1 MRIAPLAYLASYF
14 LSLLGNSV
22 AAVAL
27 PLLVLESTGSVLGA
41 GVLAAATAVPAVV
54 AGLFMGVVID
64 RINRRTS
71 SVVTDLVSAASLAA
85 LPIVDLVTG
94 LDIGWFILFGVIGS
108 LGDVPGLTAREA
120 LLPAVVRYSEV
131 SSERLV
137 GIREA
142 LGALALIVGPA
153 AAGTLMA
160 LFAGS
165 TVLWLTAAASGAAA
179 LLTLLIPGRIGAIT
193 PRADAALQVSGWRM
207 LRDGWRTLRRTSFLL
222 VTTGLGLISVL
233 VLAPLQGLI
242 LPVYVTLIGRPEMLG
257 FVLSA
262 LAIGLLLGGTVF
274 AILGRRGDRRL
285 WLVVGLV
292 GNALGFI
299 VVGALVSIETILVG
313 AVIIGVCGGAF
324 GSLIGVLMIE
334 RIPDEMRGRIM
345 GTQNALTTAAPATG
359 FVAAALLTE
368 HLGVEIAALLVI
380 SPWVVALVWGLATPH
395 LRNLERRPDA
405 EGAGVVVGAEQ

>member
-27 PLLVLESTGSVLGA
+27 PLIVLEVTGSVLGA

-179 LLTLLIPGRIGAIT
+179 LLTLLIPGRVGAIT

-359 FVAAALLTE
+359 FVAAALLIE

>member
-1 MRIAPLAYLASYF
+1 MRIAPVAYLASYF

-27 PLLVLESTGSVLGA
+27 PLIVLQSTGSVLGA
-41 GVLAAATAVPAVV
+41 GILAAATAVPAVV

-64 RINRRTS
+64 RLNRRTS

-120 LLPAVVRYSEV
+120 LLPAVVRYSGA

-137 GIREA
+137 GFREA

-160 LFAGS
+160 FLPGS
-165 TVLWLTAAASGAAA
+165 AVIWLTAAASGAAA
-179 LLTLLIPGRIGAIT
+179 LVTLLIPGRVGVIT
-193 PRADAALQVSGWRM
+193 PRVDAAPEAGGWRM
-207 LRDGWRTLRRTSFLL
+207 LRDGWRMLLRTPFLV
-222 VTTGLGLISVL
+222 VTTGLGLITVL

-242 LPVYVTLIGRPEMLG
+242 LPVYVTLVGRPEMLG

-262 LAIGLLLGGTVF
+262 LAIGMLVGGTVF
-274 AILGRRGDRRL
+274 AVLGRRASRRV
-285 WLVVGLV
+285 WLIVGLL
-292 GNALGFI
+292 GNAAGF
-299 VVGALVSIETILVG
+299 VVIGTLASIEAVLVG
-313 AVIIGVCGGAF
+313 AVIVGLCGGAF

-334 RIPDEMRGRIM
+334 RIPDDMRGRIM
-345 GTQNALTTAAPATG
+345 GTQNALTTGAPAAG
-359 FVAAALLTE
+359 FVAVALLTE
-368 HLGVEIAALLVI
+368 HLGVEVAALLVI
-380 SPWVVALVWGLATPH
+380 SPWLIALVWGLSTPH
-395 LRNLERRPDA
+395 LRNLERRPDG
-405 EGAGVVVGAEQ
+405 EEAGVVVGAEQ

>member
-27 PLLVLESTGSVLGA
+27 PLIVLEATGSVLGA

-292 GNALGFI
+292 GNALGFV

-380 SPWVVALVWGLATPH
+380 SPWGVALVWGLATPH

>member
-1 MRIAPLAYLASYF
+1 MRIVPVAYLASHF

-27 PLLVLESTGSVLGA
+27 PLIVLQSTGSVLGA
-41 GVLAAATAVPAVV
+41 GIIAAATAVPAVL

-71 SVVTDLVSAASLAA
+71 SVITDLVSAASIAA
-85 LPIVDLVTG
+85 LPIIDLVTG

-120 LLPAVVRYSEV
+120 LLPAVVRFSGAA
-131 SSERLV
+131 SERLV

-160 LFAGS
+160 LFPGS
-165 TVLWLTAAASGAAA
+165 IVLWLTAAASGAAA
-179 LLTLLIPGRIGAIT
+179 LLTMLIPRRIAEVTRRTT
-193 PRADAALQVSGWRM
+193 PGESRWPM
-207 LRDGWRTLRRTSFLL
+207 LRDGWRVLVRTPFLL

-233 VLAPLQGLI
+233 ILAPLQGLI
-242 LPVYVTLIGRPEMLG
+242 VPVCVTLVDRPETLG
-257 FVLSA
+257 FVMSA
-262 LAIGLLLGGTVF
+262 LAIGMLVGGTLF
-274 AILGRRGDRRL
+274 AVLGRRVSRRV

-292 GNALGFI
+292 GIALGF
-299 VVGALVSIETILVG
+299 VVIGSLASIEAVLAGALIVG
-313 AVIIGVCGGAF
+313 LCGGGF

-334 RIPDEMRGRIM
+334 RIPDDMRGRIM
-345 GTQNALTTAAPATG
+345 STQNALTTAAPAAG

-380 SPWVVALVWGLATPH
+380 SPWLIALVWGLSTPH
-395 LRNLERRPDA
+395 LRNLERQPDA
-405 EGAGVVVGAEQ
+405 EGAGVVVSAEQ

>member
-1 MRIAPLAYLASYF
+1 MRIAPAAYLASYF

-27 PLLVLESTGSVLGA
+27 PLIVLQATGSVLGA
-41 GVLAAATAVPAVV
+41 GILAASTAVPAVA

-120 LLPAVVRYSEV
+120 LLPAVVRYSGV

-179 LLTLLIPGRIGAIT
+179 LLTLLIPGRIGTIS
-193 PRADAALQVSGWRM
+193 PPADEAVQASGWRM
-207 LRDGWRTLRRTSFLL
+207 LRDGWRMLLRTPFLL

-242 LPVYVTLIGRPEMLG
+242 LPVYVTLVGRPEMLG

-262 LAIGLLLGGTVF
+262 LAIGMLLGGSVF
-274 AILGRRGDRRL
+274 AVLGRHGDRRV

-292 GNALGFI
+292 GNAIGFV
-299 VVGALVSIETILVG
+299 VVGALASIEAILVG
-313 AVIIGVCGGAF
+313 AVVIGLCGGAF

-334 RIPDEMRGRIM
+334 RIPDDMRGRIM
-345 GTQNALTTAAPATG
+345 GTQNALTTAAPAAG

-368 HLGVEIAALLVI
+368 HLGVEIAALIII
-380 SPWVVALVWGLATPH
+380 SPWLVALVWGLATPH

-405 EGAGVVVGAEQ
+405 ERAEVVVGAEQ

>member
-27 PLLVLESTGSVLGA
+27 PLIVLEVTGSVLGA

-292 GNALGFI
+292 GNALGFV